1 MFSEISEEV
10 TKGVTLTDSMLP
22 RLLLASL
29 VGAEH
34 CIASSYGLS
43 LDKMK
48 SGSKEL
54 GGEGGGGAG
63 GESSLVQ
70 R

>member
-1 MFSEISEEV
+1 
-10 TKGVTLTDSMLP
+10 MLP

-54 GGEGGGGAG
+54 GGGGGGGAG
-63 GESSLVQ
+63 GKSSLVQ
-70 R
+70 S